1 MQRGQEEL
9 YFIKARVVIVVV
21 VVVVVVVSSSITIII
36 TIILTGVG
44 LSSRPSLR

>member
-21 VVVVVVVSSSITIII
+21 VVVVSSSSITIII
-36 TIILTGVG
+36 TIILKGVG